1 MMSTPRAPCVL
12 IPGLETI
19 EYHVAPLWG
28 PLPPCHESTDK
39 TPRHIV
45 AMAQL
50 LILNFSESI
59 RFGLTRQLQ
68 RVIAQCF

>member
-1 MMSTPRAPCVL
+1 LKQLNTLWRHFGRLKPLAMKVQTANPC
-12 IPGLETI
+12 
-19 EYHVAPLWG
+19 
-28 PLPPCHESTDK
+28 
-39 TPRHIV
+39 HIV

-50 LILNFSESI
+50 LILDFSVSI